1 MTETSADWKTDPKL
15 LRREIRQGGFF
26 GSTSG
31 LCPGFA
37 QANLA
42 ILPKEEAFDFLLFC
56 QRNPKPCPILEVSEP
71 GDPVLR
77 EIAPGA
83 DLRTDL
89 PAYRVYSR
97 GELKEEVNDISRLWR
112 DDLVGFLLGCSYT
125 FDAVLHRAGIRLPHV
140 VEKREPGIYTTTIQT
155 RPAGSLKGPLVV
167 SARAIP
173 GPRVSE
179 VVLTT
184 SRYAKTHGAPVHV
197 GDPRAIGIEDLSRS
211 EYGGTGLV
219 LEQGEVPVFWACGVT
234 PQSVA
239 VSSKAPFMITHK
251 PGHMFV
257 SDLTIEEVIAD

>member
-1 MTETSADWKTDPKL
+1 MTETSSDWKSVPKL
-15 LRREIRQGGFF
+15 LRQKIREGLFT

-31 LCPGFA
+31 LCQGYA

-42 ILPKEEAFDFLLFC
+42 ILPLKEAFDFLLFC

-71 GDPVLR
+71 GNPILR
-77 EIAPGA
+77 ETAPGA
-83 DLRTDL
+83 DL
-89 PAYRVYSR
+89 PASRVYSE
-97 GELKEEVNDISRLWR
+97 GKLVEEVNDISRLWR

-125 FDAVLHRAGIRLPHV
+125 FDAVLHRAGIKLPHLI
-140 VEKREPGIYTTTIQT
+140 EQREPGIYTTNIETC
-155 RPAGSLKGPLVV
+155 PAGSLGGPMVV

-173 GPRVSE
+173 GHRVSE

-197 GDPRAIGIEDLSRS
+197 GEPQAIGIEDLSQS
-211 EYGGTGLV
+211 EYGGSGLT
-219 LEQGEVPVFWACGVT
+219 LAEGEVPVFWACGVT

-239 VSSKAPFMITHK
+239 MSSKVSFMITHK